1 MIPIKHKLIFI
12 CTPWKWPEY
21 ILWRIFKPV
30 PWGLALVNLICQ
42 RLLRIN
48 SAYKFPIHFTSRVVG
63 DVKIGKDVWVS
74 FATSGG
80 CYVQG
85 HNGVII
91 GDGTI
96 IAAGVKIISANHA
109 PQEINKWLP
118 APPIVIGQN
127 VWVGANAVI
136 LPGVQV
142 GEKAVIGAAA
152 VVTKSIP
159 DRAIAVGNPARIIKY
174 N

>member
-1 MIPIKHKLIFI
+1 MYLF
-12 CTPWKWPEY
+12 TPWNWPGY
-21 ILWRIFKPV
+21 ILWKIFRPV
-30 PWGLALVNLICQ
+30 PWGIAIINFICQ
-42 RLLRIN
+42 RLLLIN
-48 SAYKFPIHFTSRVVG
+48 SAYKFPVHFTSRVVG

-74 FATSGG
+74 FAISGG

-109 PQEINKWLP
+109 PQEIDKWLP

-136 LPGVQV
+136 LPGVHV
-142 GEKAVIGAAA
+142 GQQAVIGAAA

-159 DRAIAVGNPARIIKY
+159 DNAIVVCNQARIIGY